1 MLAGGDA
8 RRQERPGDGRPGA
21 VSLEMLIVRIQLPT
35 TAERRETRQRA
46 EGDRGE
52 EVDSGGVVAR
62 EARRHMERPG
72 VRRPG
77 ATVTIVWIWPP
88 SKAEMTFNQNRGKS
102 HQGGPPYATPSAK

>member
-46 EGDRGE
+46 EGDRGRGRGE
-52 EVDSGGVVAR
+52 REGVVAR
-62 EARRHMERPG
+62 EARRHTERPG
-72 VRRPG
+72 VKRPG
-77 ATVTIVWIWPP
+77 ATVTIVWI
-88 SKAEMTFNQNRGKS
+88 
-102 HQGGPPYATPSAK
+102 

>member
-1 MLAGGDA
+1 MSAGGDA

-21 VSLEMLIVRIQLPT
+21 ISLEMLIVRIQLPT

-52 EVDSGGVVAR
+52 EVDRGGVVAR

-72 VRRPG
+72 VKRPG
-77 ATVTIVWIWPP
+77 ATVTIAWI
-88 SKAEMTFNQNRGKS
+88 
-102 HQGGPPYATPSAK
+102 